1 MSQKTSEQIFA
12 EQLRGRRRELGL
24 TQRALAEHI
33 GYSEKA
39 VSKWEGGSATPPAAL
54 LPRIADLLHCTI
66 DDLLR
71 GDAEPCYYLGIDG
84 GGTKTEFRLCDSA
97 GYEISH
103 ALLGPSNPN
112 DVGTEETERV
122 LREGISHVCGNIPLR
137 SISVFAGI
145 AGGITG
151 DNRRAI
157 AKILKDLHFGRA
169 GNGSDAQNAVAMALG
184 EHNGTVVIAGTG
196 SIAFSQ
202 KDGELYRYGG
212 YGYLLEEGGS
222 GFALGRDAIRAALY
236 HESGLGEK
244 TALYEA
250 VRALCGRNTV
260 GEALG
265 TLYAGGKRAFAAFAP
280 TVFEAH
286 RKGDPVAVD
295 LVRKNAVVIADLI
308 RAAATPFGSDAHDV
322 ILVGGLTHH
331 RDVLLPAIQEAL
343 GQDPRFNLHVNNGA
357 MVNGALYL
365 AGLGKEISS
374 C

>member
-1 MSQKTSEQIFA
+1 MPLKTSEQIFA
-12 EQLRGRRRELGL
+12 EQLRNRRRELGL

-39 VSKWEGGSATPPAAL
+39 VSKWEGGSAIPPAAL
-54 LPRIADLLHCTI
+54 LPRMADLLHCSI

-71 GDAEPCYYLGIDG
+71 GDAEPCYFLGIDG
-84 GGTKTEFRLCDSA
+84 GGTKTEFLLCDKE
-97 GYEISH
+97 GREIAH
-103 ALLGPSNPN
+103 AILGASNPN
-112 DVGTEETERV
+112 DVGLEETERL
-122 LREGISHVCGNIPLR
+122 LREGIARACGSIPLR

-151 DNRRAI
+151 DNRAAI
-157 AKILKDLHFGRA
+157 ANMLSNLHFGRA
-169 GNGSDAQNAVAMALG
+169 DNGSDAQNAVAMALG
-184 EHNGTVVIAGTG
+184 QRDGTVVIAGTG

-202 KDGELYRYGG
+202 KDGQLFRYGG

-222 GFALGRDAIRAALY
+222 GFALGRDAVRAALY
-236 HESGLGEK
+236 HESGLGAQ
-244 TALYEA
+244 TALHGA
-250 VRALCGRNTV
+250 IRTLCGRDTV

-280 TVFEAH
+280 TVFEAC
-286 RKGDPVAVD
+286 RSGDSVAID
-295 LVRKNAVVIADLI
+295 LVRKNAVVIADTI
-308 RAAATPFGSDAHDV
+308 RAAATPFATDPHDV

-331 RDVLLPAIQEAL
+331 QDVLLPAIRDAL
-343 GQDPRFNLHVNNGA
+343 GCDPRFCLRVNSGA

-365 AGLGKEISS
+365 AGLRKENTL